1 MIKSFVLLLPI
12 ILFFGCAGHVR
23 FTRPGA
29 ATPAPRPI
37 PAETRAETAGP
48 APRTAEA
55 EKVVDTTAGASRPE
69 TAGGSERAYEEG
81 EASYYAHDFHGRKT
95 ANGEKFD
102 MNALTAA
109 HLRLPFNTRVR
120 VVNTENGQSVVVR
133 INDRGPYKRD
143 RIIDLSLAAARAIS
157 LVKNGHSRVQL
168 YIVE

>member
-12 ILFFGCAGHVR
+12 ILFFGCASNVR
-23 FTRPGA
+23 FARPGV
-29 ATPAPRPI
+29 ATPSPRPAVAGA
-37 PAETRAETAGP
+37 PAETRKP
-48 APRTAEA
+48 APRAEDA
-55 EKVVDTTAGASRPE
+55 EKAPDTAAAPLRPE
-69 TAGGSERAYEEG
+69 TGGSERAYEEG
-81 EASYYAHDFHGRKT
+81 EASYYANDFHGQKT
-95 ANGEKFD
+95 ASGEKFD

-109 HLRLPFNTRVR
+109 HLRLPFNTKVR